1 MVLGASTHRAFAQT
15 LASGTGES
23 EVGDP
28 WVTRMRSLPTT
39 VVSTTLKGPL
49 GWPGATVVSGDAVD
63 VVARLKHESGA
74 VALARSVS
82 MNRALMA
89 ASLVDRV
96 QVTLFPALTGQTGL
110 AQIFEGAAEGSL
122 HMRRWRH
129 PHIVRS
135 ARRSPSG
142 LHVAAHRP
150 PGSARRQTATSA
162 TRLPPI

>member
-1 MVLGASTHRAFAQT
+1 
-15 LASGTGES
+15 
-23 EVGDP
+23 
-28 WVTRMRSLPTT
+28 
-39 VVSTTLKGPL
+39 
-49 GWPGATVVSGDAVD
+49 
-63 VVARLKHESGA
+63 
-74 VALARSVS
+74 

-150 PGSARRQTATSA
+150 PGSARRRAATSV
-162 TRLPPI
+162 TRLPPISGAALRAYKARVSITQRAAKAGRRPALQASAGCARYAPGQDTCGNVSAGQCDIAKRPPEP

>member
-1 MVLGASTHRAFAQT
+1 
-15 LASGTGES
+15 
-23 EVGDP
+23 
-28 WVTRMRSLPTT
+28 
-39 VVSTTLKGPL
+39 
-49 GWPGATVVSGDAVD
+49 
-63 VVARLKHESGA
+63 
-74 VALARSVS
+74 

-150 PGSARRQTATSA
+150 PGSARRRTATSA
-162 TRLPPI
+162 TRLPPISGAALRASPKPGCRSRNVRRKPAGGLHCRRRQAAPDTRPARTPAATFPLVSAISRNGLRSRERRFESCRGHWSEA

>member
-1 MVLGASTHRAFAQT
+1 
-15 LASGTGES
+15 
-23 EVGDP
+23 
-28 WVTRMRSLPTT
+28 
-39 VVSTTLKGPL
+39 
-49 GWPGATVVSGDAVD
+49 
-63 VVARLKHESGA
+63 
-74 VALARSVS
+74 

-142 LHVAAHRP
+142 LHVAARLTKARVSITQRAAKAGRRPALQASAGRARYAPGQDTCGNVSAGQCDIAKRP
-150 PGSARRQTATSA
+150 PE
-162 TRLPPI
+162 P

>member
-1 MVLGASTHRAFAQT
+1 
-15 LASGTGES
+15 
-23 EVGDP
+23 
-28 WVTRMRSLPTT
+28 
-39 VVSTTLKGPL
+39 
-49 GWPGATVVSGDAVD
+49 
-63 VVARLKHESGA
+63 
-74 VALARSVS
+74 

-150 PGSARRQTATSA
+150 PGSARCQTATSA

>member
-1 MVLGASTHRAFAQT
+1 
-15 LASGTGES
+15 
-23 EVGDP
+23 
-28 WVTRMRSLPTT
+28 
-39 VVSTTLKGPL
+39 
-49 GWPGATVVSGDAVD
+49 
-63 VVARLKHESGA
+63 
-74 VALARSVS
+74 

-142 LHVAAHRP
+142 LHVAAH
-150 PGSARRQTATSA
+150 
-162 TRLPPI
+162 